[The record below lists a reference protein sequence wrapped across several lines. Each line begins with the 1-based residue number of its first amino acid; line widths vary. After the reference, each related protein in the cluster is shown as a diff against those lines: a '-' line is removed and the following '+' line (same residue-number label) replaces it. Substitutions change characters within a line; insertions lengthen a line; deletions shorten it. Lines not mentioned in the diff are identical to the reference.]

1 MVEVAEADVELT
13 GGIRWAIALHGG
25 AGNRSRQMEAQERE
39 SLEQSLRQALIA
51 GTKILSTAGSAL
63 DAVEAVVVML
73 EDDPRFNAG
82 KGAVFNRVGAHEL
95 DASIMDGA
103 TLRCGAVAAVKFQK
117 NPIKAARLVMER
129 SPHVLLAGDG
139 ADRFAIENGCQR
151 VGQDYFYTPGRFREL
166 QDALKKAGLEP
177 PAEPAYFANPHP
189 TDGPSPEG
197 GGGTVGCVALDTRG
211 NLAAATSTG
220 GLTGKLPG
228 RIGDTPI
235 CGAGTYANNKSCAVS
250 ATGRGEEYIRHSIA
264 AKVAWL
270 MDERQLTVDAAVRY
284 CLNDILQ
291 PGDGGMIA
299 VDRQGH
305 VSMRA
310 TTSALPRGAADSTGR
325 FETAIWIS
333 P

>member
-1 MVEVAEADVELT
+1 
-13 GGIRWAIALHGG
+13 
-25 AGNRSRQMEAQERE
+25 
-39 SLEQSLRQALIA
+39 
-51 GTKILSTAGSAL
+51 
-63 DAVEAVVVML
+63 
-73 EDDPRFNAG
+73 
-82 KGAVFNRVGAHEL
+82 
-95 DASIMDGA
+95 MDGA
-103 TLRCGAVAAVKFQK
+103 RLRCGAVAGVRLQK

-139 ADRFAIENGCQR
+139 ADRFAIENGSQR
-151 VGQDYFYTPGRFREL
+151 VGQDYFYTRGRFREL
-166 QDALKKAGLEP
+166 QDTLKKSGLEP
-177 PAEPAYFANPHP
+177 LTQPAYFANPHP
-189 TDGPSPEG
+189 TDGPPLE
-197 GGGTVGCVALDTRG
+197 GGGTVGCVALDVRG

-264 AKVAWL
+264 AQVAWL
-270 MDERQLTVDAAVRY
+270 MEERQLTVDAAVRY
-284 CLNDILQ
+284 CLSDILQ
-291 PGDGGMIA
+291 PGDGGLIA